1 MDEELSLFGHL
12 RFPHFNSDQSHPDL
26 LIDLR
31 TEYTKLLNNL
41 FPTSN
46 IFNIFRKLSIIMDT
60 RFNLH
65 STSLLANDLILS
77 DFSIEGRNPFVSIKH
92 FLESL
97 CIDYPHETFLPK
109 QRISDEYM
117 IAFNETPKPKQGFS
131 GYPNEAA
138 ANLIFKEGHSSLEQI
153 SDLFHYKF
161 NLSEIQNG
169 SRRLSWKLLNI
180 QLFLSAL

>member
-1 MDEELSLFGHL
+1 MGGLASKHNSRILIGGDGADEIHFGYPQYLDIARNEVSLLKMSSPYSSYEMDEELSLFGHL

-77 DFSIEGRNPFVSIKH
+77 DFSIEGRNPFVSIV
-92 FLESL
+92 
-97 CIDYPHETFLPK
+97 
-109 QRISDEYM
+109 
-117 IAFNETPKPKQGFS
+117 FS
-131 GYPNEAA
+131 
-138 ANLIFKEGHSSLEQI
+138 
-153 SDLFHYKF
+153 
-161 NLSEIQNG
+161 
-169 SRRLSWKLLNI
+169 
-180 QLFLSAL
+180 